1 MTAATSNS
9 TLIFSSSTRTAF
21 LNYVRENPNN
31 RRVSQTDRE
40 IIIEW
45 ITNSSKRPSSQEEF
59 SRRNYV
65 RKTFA
70 WDENTQSLLAI
81 SKTSEDKRRMVVTD
95 DVIVDVVESAHEQ
108 NGHLGWDA
116 TWRDVSA
123 SYYGILRSD
132 VIFLLKQCQL
142 CAQNPSK
149 RPKGA
154 TSKSSLQTFDPE
166 VLQTINTRDIQY
178 GNEVWESVDNKEGS
192 CY

>member
-1 MTAATSNS
+1 MTGATSNN
-9 TLIFSSSTRTAF
+9 TAIFSSSTRTAF

-45 ITNSSKRPSSQEEF
+45 LMNPSKRPSSQKEF

-70 WDENTQSLLAI
+70 WDEDTQTLLAI
-81 SKTSEDKRRMVVTD
+81 GKTSEDKRRMVVTD

-108 NGHLGWDA
+108 NDHLGWDA

-142 CAQNPSK
+142 CAQDPSK

-154 TSKSSLQTFDPE
+154 TSKSSRESFDSE
-166 VLQTINTRDIQY
+166 VLQTINIRDIQY
-178 GNEVWESVDNKEGS
+178 GNEVWESVDNKE
-192 CY
+192 CPCC

>member
-1 MTAATSNS
+1 MTGAISNN
-9 TLIFSSSTRTAF
+9 TVIFSSSTRTAF
-21 LNYVRENPNN
+21 LNYLRENPNN

-45 ITNSSKRPSSQEEF
+45 LTNPSKRPSSQKEF

-70 WDENTQSLLAI
+70 WDEDTQTLLAI
-81 SKTSEDKRRMVVTD
+81 GKTSEDNRRMVVTD

-108 NGHLGWDA
+108 NDHLGWDA

-132 VIFLLKQCQL
+132 VIFLLKQCQF
-142 CAQNPSK
+142 CAQDPSK

-154 TSKSSLQTFDPE
+154 TSKCSRQSFDSE
-166 VLQTINTRDIQY
+166 VFHTINTRDIQY
-178 GNEVWESVDNKEGS
+178 ENEVWESVDNKEGPR
-192 CY
+192 C